1 MNSEYF
7 SKFYKTLYVY
17 LLISIGLCFHAD
29 QRAFSMWNKDLKKN
43 YALEVDEPKII
54 SNANLNYL
62 KSGIDQETSWYQ
74 NFWIKIV
81 LLILLVILIQLGV
94 KLRLRLIRYK
104 NNELTKKVQEHTIQL
119 NHTITELRKTK
130 EKLYLQNESQKLLL
144 ASISHDI
151 KNPLNFIAYISK
163 QSYEDQDISTELQ
176 NHLKSI
182 YTSSTQLI
190 DFVTSLVSYTKRY
203 NEDHELLL
211 NEVNLHQ
218 LISTKVALFK
228 NIAEYQKTSI
238 HIEVSGETRVK
249 LNREFFSIIV
259 HNLLDNAIKNT
270 HFGEIYIN
278 CHLQGELLYLS
289 ITDTGKGMSPETL
302 AYYRNYKYN
311 IDNPDVQKSYK
322 GLGFKIISELLIIMN
337 GECTIDSS
345 LGKGTAITIQI
356 KVD

>member
-1 MNSEYF
+1 PAEELISMNSEYF
-7 SKFYKTLYVY
+7 SKLYKTVYVY

-29 QRAFSMWNKDLKKN
+29 QRAFSVWNKDLKKN

-190 DFVTSLVSYTKRY
+190 DYVTSLVSYTKRY

-211 NEVNLHQ
+211 NEVNFHQ

-228 NIAEYQKTSI
+228 NIA
-238 HIEVSGETRVK
+238 
-249 LNREFFSIIV
+249 
-259 HNLLDNAIKNT
+259 
-270 HFGEIYIN
+270 
-278 CHLQGELLYLS
+278 
-289 ITDTGKGMSPETL
+289 
-302 AYYRNYKYN
+302 
-311 IDNPDVQKSYK
+311 
-322 GLGFKIISELLIIMN
+322 
-337 GECTIDSS
+337 
-345 LGKGTAITIQI
+345 
-356 KVD
+356 